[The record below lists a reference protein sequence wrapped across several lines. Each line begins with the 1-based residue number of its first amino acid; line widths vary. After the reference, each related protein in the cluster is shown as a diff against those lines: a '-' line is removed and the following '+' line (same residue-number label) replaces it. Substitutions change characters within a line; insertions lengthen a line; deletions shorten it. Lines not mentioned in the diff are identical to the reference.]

1 MTTPTKRNPRAGR
14 RGGSRDT
21 HGGERETHRT
31 HHATGAPQTAQ
42 GLRIPRN
49 WRDRLPDPDAYYRAR
64 VEKLGARHGNGWAQ
78 GRCPFHD
85 DRNASLSVRLEGVRG
100 GWRCFAGCG
109 HGDLVAFHMRVKE
122 LTFVEAVRDLLGG
135 AYDRRI

>member
-1 MTTPTKRNPRAGR
+1 MTTSTKRNPRAGR
-14 RGGSRDT
+14 RRGSRDT
-21 HGGERETHRT
+21 NGGERETHRT
-31 HHATGAPQTAQ
+31 HHATGARRTAQ

-49 WRDRLPDPDAYYRAR
+49 WRDRLPDTEAYYRAR
-64 VEKLGARHGNGWAQ
+64 VEKLGACHGNGWAQ

-85 DRNASLSVRLEGVRG
+85 DHNASLSVRLEGVRG

-109 HGDLVAFHMRVKE
+109 HGDLVAFHMRLKE